1 MCRLLMV
8 RADERID
15 PGPFLESFSE
25 LARTTPAPDGDVQ
38 SDGWGIAWREG
49 NAWRI
54 FKSERPIWEDRRAF
68 GSVPSANAFCAH
80 ARSASFAHQKKRV
93 DLNQPYL
100 AGPFAYVFNGFL
112 EGVATPVAL
121 PGEIGA
127 QKIWSR
133 LQSLMAGT
141 GTAAPENA
149 LDELAAFL
157 DRHTRKIRGL
167 NIGLNDGCRLYA
179 LTRFDADEN
188 YYRLQVSRSPALSIV
203 CSGPLPGWD
212 FEPLPPGRAV
222 VL

>member
-8 RADERID
+8 RADKRID

-25 LARTTPAPDGDVQ
+25 LARTTPAPDGDAQ
-38 SDGWGIAWREG
+38 ADGWGIAWREG
-49 NAWRI
+49 DLWRI
-54 FKSERPIWEDRRAF
+54 FKSERPIWKERLVF
-68 GSVPSANAFCAH
+68 GSVPPASAFCVH
-80 ARSASFAHQKKRV
+80 ARSASFSHQKKRV

-100 AGPFAYVFNGFL
+100 DGAFAYVFNGFL
-112 EGVATPVAL
+112 EGVAPPIAL

-133 LQSLMAGT
+133 LKSRLAEAGE
-141 GTAAPENA
+141 GGAEDA

-157 DRHTRKIRGL
+157 DRHTRRIRGL
-167 NIGLNDGCRLYA
+167 NIGLNDGRRLYA
-179 LTRFDADEN
+179 LTRFDADEK
-188 YYRLQVSRSPALSIV
+188 YYRLQASRSPAVSIV